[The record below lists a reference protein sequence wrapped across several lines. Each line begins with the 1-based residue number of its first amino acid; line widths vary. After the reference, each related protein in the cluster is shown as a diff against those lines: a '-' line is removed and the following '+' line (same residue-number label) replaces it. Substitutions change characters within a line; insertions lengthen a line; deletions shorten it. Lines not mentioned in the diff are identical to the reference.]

1 MAPWSPGSRVVVI
14 GAGATRGAQFVED
27 GKPPLCL
34 PPLNTDFF
42 TQLQRIR
49 AAKHERDVENVLNDV
64 LTLYGPNFDLT
75 LEQYF
80 TQLEAMIATI
90 EASSSSTVKF
100 SVERLRSMRTRL
112 LNGLSAVL
120 EQSADVA
127 KATSKPRTSPCQ
139 YHAKVVELLDPKD
152 TIISFNYDCVIDHAL
167 RTSGGGKWSA
177 RYGYCFPNP
186 DRVEGSVT
194 WDAANPPDR
203 HNRSINLLKLHG
215 SLNWF
220 PFPPNDAQPI
230 RLRERPYKQA
240 GNKEYEIIP
249 PEYVK
254 SFHERP
260 IFKQLWTNA
269 ELAIRK
275 AQTLALIGF
284 SFTPT
289 DLHVEALFRVA
300 LADRPALE
308 HILIVN
314 PSHEHRQRIRSVL
327 TAALGKGARVTQ
339 FDRFRDA
346 YPHLPELLSS

>member
-1 MAPWSPGSRVVVI
+1 MARWSPSERLVVL
-14 GAGATRGAQFVED
+14 GAGATRGAQFVHD
-27 GKPPLCL
+27 DAPPLCL

-42 TQLQRIR
+42 TQLQRIT
-49 AAKHERDVENVLNDV
+49 AAKHERDVSNVLEDV

-90 EASSSSTVKF
+90 DASSSSTVKF
-100 SVERLRSMRTRL
+100 SVERLNIMRGHL

-127 KATSKPRTSPCQ
+127 KANSKPRRSPCA
-139 YHAKVVELLDPKD
+139 YHAGLVDLLDPRD
-152 TIISFNYDCVIDHAL
+152 TIISFNYDCIIDHAL
-167 RTSGGGKWSA
+167 RTSGNNKWSA

-186 DRVEGSVT
+186 DRVEGYQT
-194 WDAANPPDR
+194 WDAVDPPTR
-203 HNRSINLLKLHG
+203 HNASINLLKLHG

-220 PFPPNDAQPI
+220 PFPADGTGSI
-230 RLRERPYKQA
+230 RLRERPYKQG

-254 SFHERP
+254 TFDKRP
-260 IFKQLWTNA
+260 IFKRLWTNA

-275 AQTLALIGF
+275 ARTIVFIGF

-300 LADRPALE
+300 LADKPGLQ
-308 HILIVN
+308 HVIIVN
-314 PSHEHRQRIRSVL
+314 PSHEHRRRIRTILSEPL
-327 TAALGKGARVTQ
+327 RRGARVTQ
-339 FDRFRDA
+339 FDLFREA
-346 YPHLPELLSS
+346 YPHLPDLC